1 MRKSICSHTVSC
13 MRMGLCMMAFL
24 LAVYAA
30 GAQTTQASAQPSPG
44 SSAVSQAPSQPVPNL
59 RATVNEVSL
68 DFVAHDKKN
77 HSILDLTPADVTV
90 TDNGTPVTLSG
101 FHLVKGADTSGYLV
115 TFVFDRFGGAIA
127 RNARQLA
134 DRVLKLFPDNNYSI
148 DVFDL
153 GNRLRL
159 IQGFTSD
166 HHRVEDAITMVTDSR
181 MVTAQSDYNRS
192 IGVSEDLAEGARA
205 KAAQTEEKNL
215 ISVARTGADL
225 NGRHV
230 DIADREL
237 ARTELKALEDT
248 HTIAHEQHT
257 PVALAALLALV
268 RSQEKLNQ
276 RKALIYFT
284 TNRQMDSAARAM
296 LKTIEA
302 AAGRSGVTIY
312 TIDMDALDVGAQYQ
326 MEYAIGNAAPPF
338 EPGKTALGC
347 GAGGCTY
354 VQNVQMEGPAPISG
368 TPTAQGPSWGVAQDI
383 AVMTD
388 FHRQSND
395 YSMFAAKSP
404 MADLAVKTGG
414 IYIDAQ
420 VNVKRPLNQ
429 MLEDM
434 TTYYAASYAPPIKE
448 YDGSFHAIAVTTLRK
463 DVHIKAKSG
472 YYAVAPGADG
482 SVRPF
487 EVPLLKSLTDAKLP
501 TDVRFDAGV
510 LRFGDLVEGNTDT
523 VVVEI
528 PLSGLQVKEDASTNL
543 YSAHVTVAVRI
554 RDKSGVVIERFGEDI
569 TKRGALEELDRGD
582 AGSIEL
588 HRSFFTT
595 PGQYVLE
602 VAVADQL
609 SGKTGAQRI
618 PFTVSAAHDP
628 VSVSDM
634 VLVRRLDPV
643 HEEDGDDS
651 ANPLRYDKDEIMPN
665 MTGELGEKP
674 SNVSFF
680 FILHPDPASKDAP
693 TLDMQVIHNGSAGR
707 RTALPLRINA
717 SGDAVPYLASFG
729 SHVLSPG
736 DYQVKA
742 FFNEGGKEAVQQ
754 IAFHVAGEPAEA
766 EGSAPAKEVEV
777 ALNRDE
783 ASVHAAPDSAPGA
796 LAIVASANPIP
807 PLGKAE
813 ASQLLAD
820 ARQAAVDYADS
831 LPNFLCVQVT
841 NRSVDRFG
849 DGNWKLHDTIIELL
863 RYRDKIEDRVTLE
876 INGKP
881 SNVDRAGL
889 KGASS
894 TGEFGGVLR
903 SIFGDASKADF
914 TWKET
919 DMLGGQP
926 VQVFDYRVAQA
937 NSIFNVVDTS
947 GRAVIAGFH
956 GQVFID
962 SAARR
967 VRRVTLIA
975 DDLPRAFSTHST
987 SIGVD
992 YDYVAING
1000 HDYLLPVSAEMRL
1013 TKGSRGAVLNTIEFR
1028 DYKHFGSSMRILG
1041 YSPVDGSTAP
1051 AANSTGSGSASAAKP
1066 ESGPR

>member
-1 MRKSICSHTVSC
+1 MAL
-13 MRMGLCMMAFL
+13 GLALC
-24 LAVYAA
+24 AA
-30 GAQTTQASAQPSPG
+30 GAQTPPAQQTSAQPPSG
-44 SSAVSQAPSQPVPNL
+44 NSGAAQAVSQQAPNL
-59 RATVNEVSL
+59 RTTVNEVSL

-77 HSILDLTPADVTV
+77 HSILDLTPADVSV
-90 TDNGTPVTLSG
+90 TDNGTPVKLSG
-101 FHLVKGADTSGYLV
+101 FHLVKGNGTSGYLV
-115 TFVFDRFGGAIA
+115 VFVFDRFGGAIA
-127 RNARQLA
+127 REARQLS
-134 DRVLKLFPDNNYSI
+134 DRVLKLFPDNSYSI
-148 DVFDL
+148 SVFDL
-153 GNRLRL
+153 GSRLRL

-166 HHRVEDAITMVTDSR
+166 HHRVEDAITTVTNSR
-181 MVTAQSDYNRS
+181 IVSAQSDYNRS
-192 IGVSEDLAEGARA
+192 IGMSEDLAEGARA
-205 KAAQTEEKNL
+205 KAAQAEEKNL
-215 ISVARTGADL
+215 ISVARTGTDL
-225 NGRHV
+225 NGQHV

-284 TNRQMDSAARAM
+284 TNRQMDSAARQM
-296 LKTIEA
+296 LKTVEA
-302 AAGRSGVTIY
+302 AASRSGVTIY
-312 TIDMDALDVGAQYQ
+312 TVDMDALDVGTQYQ
-326 MEYAIGNAAPPF
+326 ME
-338 EPGKTALGC
+338 TALGNSVGAYNPTGHPTGC
-347 GAGGCTY
+347 GPTGCTGY
-354 VQNVQMEGPAPISG
+354 VAMEQEGPMPIAGAPS
-368 TPTAQGPSWGVAQDI
+368 AQGPVWTSAQDV
-383 AVMTD
+383 AVASD

-395 YSMFAAKSP
+395 YYMFAAKSP

-420 VNVKRPLNQ
+420 VNVKKPLDQ
-429 MLEDM
+429 MREDM
-434 TTYYAASYAPPIKE
+434 TTYYAASYAPPIKN
-448 YDGSFHAIAVTTLRK
+448 YDGSFHSIVVTPLRK

-482 SVRPF
+482 SIRPF
-487 EVPLLKSLTDAKLP
+487 EVPLLKSLTDPKLP
-501 TDVRFDAGV
+501 SDVPFDAGV

-523 VVVEI
+523 VAVEI
-528 PLSGLQVKEDASTNL
+528 PLSALQVKEDASTNL
-543 YSAHVTVAVRI
+543 YSAHVTVAGRI

-569 TKRGALEELDRGD
+569 TKRGALEELDRGH
-582 AGSIEL
+582 AGTIEL

-628 VSVSDM
+628 ISVSDM
-634 VLVRRLDPV
+634 VLVRRMDPI
-643 HEEDGDDS
+643 HADDGDDS
-651 ANPLRYDKDEIMPN
+651 ANPLRYDKDQVTPN

-674 SNVSFF
+674 SNVSLF

-693 TLDMQVIHNGSAGR
+693 TLEMQVIHNGSAGR
-707 RTALPLRINA
+707 RIALPLRMNA
-717 SGDAVPYLASFG
+717 NGDAVPYLASFG
-729 SHVLSPG
+729 TRALSPG

-742 FFNEGGKEAVQQ
+742 FFNQGGKEAVQQ
-754 IAFHVAGEPAEA
+754 IGFHVAGEPAVAAGNE
-766 EGSAPAKEVEV
+766 PAKEMEV
-777 ALNRDE
+777 ALTRDE
-783 ASVHAAPDSAPGA
+783 VPMPAAPGA

-807 PLGKAE
+807 PLSREE
-813 ASQLLAD
+813 ARQLLAD
-820 ARQAAVDYADS
+820 ARQAAVNYADS
-831 LPNFLCVQVT
+831 LPNFLCIQVT
-841 NRSVDRFG
+841 NRSVDRSG
-849 DGNWKLHDTIIELL
+849 DGNWKLHDTILELL
-863 RYRDKIEDRVTLE
+863 RYRDKIEDRTTLE

-881 SNVDRAGL
+881 SNVNRAGL
-889 KGASS
+889 QGASS

-903 SIFGDASKADF
+903 SIFDDKSKADF

-919 DMLGGQP
+919 DTLNGQP
-926 VQVFDYRVAQA
+926 VQVFDYRVQKA
-937 NSIFNVVDTS
+937 NSIFNVVDTD
-947 GRAVIAGFH
+947 GHAAITGFY

-975 DDLPRAFSTHST
+975 DDLPQAFSTHST

-1028 DYKHFGSSMRILG
+1028 DYKHFGSTMRILD
-1041 YSPVDGSTAP
+1041 YRPVDGSKPP
-1051 AANSTGSGSASAAKP
+1051 AAVNPAPQAAKP
-1066 ESGPR
+1066 QAGPQ

>member
-1 MRKSICSHTVSC
+1 MT
-13 MRMGLCMMAFL
+13 FL
-24 LAVYAA
+24 LAACAAA
-30 GAQTTQASAQPSPG
+30 GAQTAPVQQASAQTST
-44 SSAVSQAPSQPVPNL
+44 SNSATPQAPIQQAPNL
-59 RATVNEVSL
+59 RTTVNEVAL

-101 FHLVKGADTSGYLV
+101 FHLVKGTDTNGYLV
-115 TFVFDRFGGAIA
+115 TFVFDRFGGAIS
-127 RNARQLA
+127 REARQLA
-134 DRVLKLFPDNNYSI
+134 DRVLKLFPGDNYSI

-181 MVTAQSDYNRS
+181 MVGAQSEYNRS
-192 IGVSEDLAEGARA
+192 VGIREDLAEGARA
-205 KAAQTEEKNL
+205 KAAQAEEKNL

-284 TNRQMDSAARAM
+284 TNRQMDSAARQM

-302 AAGRSGVTIY
+302 AASRSGVTIY
-312 TIDMDALDVGAQYQ
+312 TVDMDALDVGAQYQ
-326 MEYAIGNAAPPF
+326 MEYAMGNAAPPF
-338 EPGKTALGC
+338 VPGKAVLGC
-347 GAGGCTY
+347 GPGGCTTI
-354 VQNVQMEGPAPISG
+354 QLEQQEGPAPIAG
-368 TPTAQGPSWGVAQDI
+368 TPNTQGFNWGVAQDI

-395 YSMFAAKSP
+395 YYMFAAKSP

-434 TTYYAASYAPPIKE
+434 TTYYAASYAPPIKS
-448 YDGSFHAIAVTTLRK
+448 YDGSFHSIVVTPLRK
-463 DVHIKAKSG
+463 DVHVKAKSG
-472 YYAVAPGADG
+472 YYALAPGADG

-487 EVPLLKSLTDAKLP
+487 EVPLLKSLTEPKLSS
-501 TDVRFDAGV
+501 DVQFDAGV
-510 LRFGDLVEGNTDT
+510 MRFGDLVEGNTDT
-523 VVVEI
+523 VAVEI
-528 PLSGLQVKEDASTNL
+528 PLSALQVKEDASTNL
-543 YSAHVTVAVRI
+543 YSAHVTVAGRI

-569 TKRGALEELDRGD
+569 TKRGALEELDRGH
-582 AGSIEL
+582 AGTIEL

-618 PFTVSAAHDP
+618 PFTIAAAHDP

-634 VLVRRLDPV
+634 VLVRRMDPV

-651 ANPLRYDKDEIMPN
+651 GNPLRYDKDQITPN

-674 SNVSFF
+674 SNVSLF

-693 TLDMQVIHNGSAGR
+693 TLEMQVSHNGSAGR
-707 RTALPLRINA
+707 RIALPLRMNA
-717 SGDAVPYLASFG
+717 DGDAVPYLASFG
-729 SHVLSPG
+729 SHTLSPG

-742 FFNEGGKEAVQQ
+742 FFNQGGKEAVQQ
-754 IAFHVAGEPAEA
+754 IAFHVAGEPAVA
-766 EGSAPAKEVEV
+766 AANGQAKEMEV
-777 ALNRDE
+777 ALTRDE
-783 ASVHAAPDSAPGA
+783 APLPAAAGT
-796 LAIVASANPIP
+796 LAIVASTNPIP
-807 PLGKAE
+807 PLGKVE
-813 ASQLLAD
+813 VSQLLAD

-831 LPNFLCVQVT
+831 LPNFLCIQVT
-841 NRSVDRFG
+841 NRSVDRLG

-863 RYRDKIEDRVTLE
+863 RYRDKTEERSTLE
-876 INGKP
+876 INGKA
-881 SNVDRAGL
+881 SNVDRAGF

-903 SIFGDASKADF
+903 SIFGDTSKADF

-919 DMLGGQP
+919 DTLNGQP
-926 VQVFDYRVAQA
+926 VQVFDYRVAKA

-947 GRAVIAGFH
+947 GRAAITGFH
-956 GQVFID
+956 GQVFVD
-962 SAARR
+962 SAARH

-975 DDLPRAFSTHST
+975 DDLPQAFSTHSS

-1028 DYKHFGSSMRILG
+1028 DYKRFGSTMRILS
-1041 YSPVDGSTAP
+1041 YSPVDGSPKAP
-1051 AANSTGSGSASAAKP
+1051 AAASPAPAVKP
-1066 ESGPR
+1066 Q